1 MAPDDPT
8 SNLPRPPLADLVARI
23 LAHAPYDGTFE
34 LRIPGV
40 RVSRISGCEGKPHH
54 AVQCPG
60 LCLVAQGAKRVYLG
74 SEIYDYDAAR
84 MLVYSVD
91 VPVAAQITQA
101 TLDEPYLGVRVDLE
115 PRRIAELTAKVYPRG
130 GPDPGQGRAVMV
142 DEADEAVLNAVS
154 RLMGLASQPDEVD
167 LIAPLVMDELL
178 IRLLR
183 SHLGPRVALIGQ
195 EESRVNRVAKAI
207 AWIRENFDKP
217 LDVERMAA
225 RMNMSPSSFHQH
237 FKEVTALSPLQY
249 QKTLRLQE
257 ARRLMLLSQLDAGMA
272 GRRVGYQ
279 SPSQFAREYG
289 RHFGNPP
296 SKDIA
301 ALRQVAGLTRPAA
314 APMG

>member
-1 MAPDDPT
+1 ME
-8 SNLPRPPLADLVARI
+8 LRPPDPPEPSPQQATLAELVAKAA
-23 LAHAPYDGTFE
+23 AHAPYDGTFE

-40 RVSRISGCEGKPHH
+40 HVSKASALQKGMYH
-54 AVQCPG
+54 AVQRPG

-74 SEIYDYDAAR
+74 TEVFDYDAAR

-91 VPVAAQITQA
+91 IPVSAQVTRA
-101 TLDEPYLGVRVDLE
+101 SLDEPYLGIRVDLD
-115 PRRIAELTAKVYPRG
+115 PARISELAAKVYPQGLPRRS
-130 GPDPGQGRAVMV
+130 QGRAVFV
-142 DEADEAVLNAVS
+142 DRADEHVLNAVS
-154 RLMGLASQPDEVD
+154 RLIGLASQPDEVD

-178 IRLLR
+178 IRLLK
-183 SHLGPRVALIGQ
+183 SPLGPRVALIGQ

-217 LDVERMAA
+217 LDVERMAD

-237 FKEVTALSPLQY
+237 FKEVTTLSPLQY
-249 QKTLRLQE
+249 QKALRLQE
-257 ARRLMLLSQLDAGMA
+257 ARRLMLLTQLDAGMA
-272 GRRVGYQ
+272 GRRVGYL

-301 ALRQVAGLTRPAA
+301 HLRQQAGVANSA
-314 APMG
+314 